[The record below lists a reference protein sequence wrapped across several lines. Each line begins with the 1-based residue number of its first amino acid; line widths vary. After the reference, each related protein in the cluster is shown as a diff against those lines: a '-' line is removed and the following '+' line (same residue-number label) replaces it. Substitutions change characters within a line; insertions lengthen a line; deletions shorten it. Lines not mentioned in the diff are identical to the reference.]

1 MSRRLL
7 GLNILLAVLSLLF
20 VTYIVRQVTQPGPVA
35 APRPSAPTP
44 AATPR
49 APAPAPS
56 PQTYSIVSARNL
68 FSPSRSETTTTQ
80 AAIHAATAVRKPNL
94 YGVLL
99 TDGLRIAY
107 LEDPA
112 TRRVTSYQPGDSIGG
127 GTVETISGDRIVIL
141 RPEGK
146 MEVLLHDPSRPRAA
160 APPAVSAQAPPRGG
174 LPARGQTPAILGPRP
189 PSPDATPR

>member
-7 GLNILLAVLSLLF
+7 GLNVLLAALSLLF
-20 VTYIVRQVTQPGPVA
+20 LTYTVRQVTRPRPVA
-35 APRPSAPTP
+35 GPRPVAP
-44 AATPR
+44 ALAVVPR

-56 PQTYSIVSARNL
+56 PQTSSIIVARNL
-68 FSPSRSETTTTQ
+68 FSPSRSETTAQ
-80 AAIHAATAVRKPNL
+80 AAISAATAVRKPNL

-127 GTVETISGDRIVIL
+127 GTVETISGDRVVIL

-146 MEVLLHDPSRPRAA
+146 MEVLLHDPARPRAA

-174 LPARGQTPAILGPRP
+174 LPARGQAPAVLRPRP

>member
-7 GLNILLAVLSLLF
+7 GLNVLLAVLSLLF
-20 VTYIVRQVTQPGPVA
+20 VTYIVRQVTRPRQVAGPRSVA
-35 APRPSAPTP
+35 P
-44 AATPR
+44 ALAVVPR
-49 APAPAPS
+49 APTPAPS
-56 PQTYSIVSARNL
+56 PQTPSIIVARNL
-68 FSPSRSETTTTQ
+68 FSPSRSETTV
-80 AAIHAATAVRKPNL
+80 HAGTSPATAVRKPNL
-94 YGVLL
+94 HGVLL

-112 TRRVTSYQPGDSIGG
+112 TKRVASYRSGDPIGG
-127 GTVETISGDRIVIL
+127 GTVETISWDRVVIL

-146 MEVLLHDPSRPRAA
+146 MEVLLHDPARPRAA

-174 LPARGQTPAILGPRP
+174 FPARGQTPAILRPRP